1 MVHLDPAAAVMQMLR
16 LVYSLLFPL
25 PSTIDTRYKVSLYI
39 FRTSCRFFTLVLPP
53 CVVLGSDWLM
63 TFSNMFSDLLQH
75 FYHIDTVDTK
85 MLASDWLL

>member
-1 MVHLDPAAAVMQMLR
+1 MVHLDPAVGVVQMLR
-16 LVYSLLFPL
+16 LVYSLLFPV
-25 PSTIDTRYKVSLYI
+25 PSTIDTRFMVSLHI
-39 FRTSCRFFTLVLPP
+39 FHTSCRFFTPVLTP

-75 FYHIDTVDTK
+75 FHHIDTVDTK